1 MMKEGEYNNMPVAG
15 LAGLPPNP
23 APPGHIDAWIDW
35 RDWLLTRSAVIGE
48 QKALR

>member
-23 APPGHIDAWIDW
+23 AGPGDIGDLRLLGSRKHFG
-35 RDWLLTRSAVIGE
+35 RDP
-48 QKALR
+48 